1 MNYAEYIIGLCLG
14 VFIAI
19 IVREFIDVRN
29 ENREALEKKEKQ
41 LDQLHDF
48 VHSEID
54 GLKYKIKDI
63 TQRIIKDVE
72 RIEKLEQFK
81 KDSELSLPIV
91 ADRIDQHAGRIE
103 KLESKKR

>member
-1 MNYAEYIIGLCLG
+1 MNYINYFIGFGSG
-14 VFIAI
+14 VMLMSLYYWWSS
-19 IVREFIDVRN
+19 EK
-29 ENREALEKKEKQ
+29 EASRLLKEKKEKQ

-91 ADRIDQHAGRIE
+91 ADRLETLE
-103 KLESKKR
+103 KRRK